1 MAIAALDL
9 PLDSISTRGKGR
21 EKGEDLGGVDRILL
35 GHNASNRRKAVL
47 REEANGGIRAN
58 RLRESE
64 ADF

>member
-1 MAIAALDL
+1 LSIAALDL
-9 PLDSISTRGKGR
+9 PLISISTRGKGR

-35 GHNASNRRKAVL
+35 GHNAGNGSKAIL